1 MRQIKFRAW
10 DKKYK
15 EMINDIHIAPEYDWL
30 VLSDN
35 DALAER
41 DNRGRG
47 DDDGYELMQFT
58 GLLDKNGKEIYE
70 GDIVEGIYRG
80 VGIDGELS
88 VETNM
93 CGIVFYDYSGFSLE
107 VIQNKSDKDRYGMV
121 NYFHFIGDDGGIF
134 ENKSVIGNIYENPEL
149 LNQ

>member
-58 GLLDKNGKEIYE
+58 GLQDKNGKEIYE
-70 GDIVEGIYRG
+70 GDIIKFYLFLAPMGDAKEELRGKIIFKEGSYYTEFFNEWKG
-80 VGIDGELS
+80 DGDGTMDDRLS
-88 VETNM
+88 SHLL
-93 CGIVFYDYSGFSLE
+93 D
-107 VIQNKSDKDRYGMV
+107 
-121 NYFHFIGDDGGIF
+121 GDGS
-134 ENKSVIGNIYENPEL
+134 EVIGNIYENPEL
-149 LNQ
+149 LDK